1 MSTSRCRHCGADH
14 QWSWEEA
21 FDKFGFEDGDG
32 LVMTEA
38 VAGALRKGGYDVT
51 VEAWGLH
58 NIVITTIGKSGR
70 SLISDKVNLGYDDP
84 RKFLP
89 KKIIALLDETF
100 TDDTE
105 VEP

>member
-1 MSTSRCRHCGADH
+1 MSTSRCKSCGATHD
-14 QWSWEEA
+14 WSWEEA

-38 VAGALRKGGYDVT
+38 VAGALRNNGYVVK

-58 NIVITTIGKSGR
+58 NIVITAIAKNGR
-70 SLISDKVNLGYDDP
+70 ALISDKVNLGYDDP
-84 RKFLP
+84 REFLP
-89 KKIIALLDETF
+89 KKVIALLDETF
-100 TDDTE
+100 TSDAE